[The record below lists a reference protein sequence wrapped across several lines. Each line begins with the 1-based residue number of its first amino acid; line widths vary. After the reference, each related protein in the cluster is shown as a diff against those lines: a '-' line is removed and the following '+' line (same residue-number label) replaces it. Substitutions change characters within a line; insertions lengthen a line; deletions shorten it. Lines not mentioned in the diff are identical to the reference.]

1 VNGYSARRPIAALC
15 AAVLVA
21 ALTVPD
27 ATGAGLLKP
36 VGGRDAG
43 AHIKSHHVE
52 VVLNNGFAQVVVD
65 QVFGNDS
72 DADFEA
78 CYSFPVP
85 KSASLSEL
93 SLWIGGKE
101 VLGEVVEK
109 EKTMPITIP
118 CHQVAGLDGWR
129 RCILRCGR
137 TTA

>member
-1 VNGYSARRPIAALC
+1 MNTTPTVSARRPIAALC

-78 CYSFPVP
+78 CYSFPP
-85 KSASLSEL
+85 ASPS
-93 SLWIGGKE
+93 
-101 VLGEVVEK
+101 
-109 EKTMPITIP
+109 
-118 CHQVAGLDGWR
+118 
-129 RCILRCGR
+129 
-137 TTA
+137 